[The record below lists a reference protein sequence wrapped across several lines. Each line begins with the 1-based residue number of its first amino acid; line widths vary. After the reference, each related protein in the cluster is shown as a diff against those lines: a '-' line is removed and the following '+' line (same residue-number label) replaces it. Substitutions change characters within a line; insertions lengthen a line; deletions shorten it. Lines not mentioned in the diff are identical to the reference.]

1 MWSPRESH
9 LVKSSLVLKVESK
22 ILENK
27 QAKTQ
32 YITIPARVAQDSQYP
47 FKANDTVELEI
58 DPQEKRLIV
67 RLLRRGS
74 TASKK

>member
-1 MWSPRESH
+1 
-9 LVKSSLVLKVESK
+9 LTLKVETR

-32 YITIPARVAQDSQYP
+32 YITIPARVVQDSQYP

-58 DPQEKRLIV
+58 EPQEKRLLV
-67 RLLRRGS
+67 RLLRRAS
-74 TASKK
+74 TAAKK

>member
-1 MWSPRESH
+1 MWISFGQE
-9 LVKSSLVLKVESK
+9 LLVLKVESR
-22 ILENK
+22 ILENR

-32 YITIPARVAQDSQYP
+32 YITIPARVVQDSQYP

-58 DPQEKRLIV
+58 EPQEKRLLV

-74 TASKK
+74 TATKK

>member
-1 MWSPRESH
+1 M
-9 LVKSSLVLKVESK
+9 VLKAETT

-27 QAKTQ
+27 DAKTQ
-32 YITIPARVAQDSQYP
+32 YITIPSRVVQDSQYP
-47 FKANDTVELEI
+47 FKKNDAVELEI
-58 DPQEKRLIV
+58 DNQEKKLTV